1 MLPVFSAPI
10 VIVTLLPDDR
20 IAPDVVMTMRYEV
33 SVVAMEPDREGMLEE
48 TTAGTMPCAKKPEL
62 YEMDILPLMPSG
74 VVGVNVNVTWTP
86 SLFIRRSRV
95 SIMTLAADTD
105 DCAET
110 SGNSRS
116 CSTAAAA
123 MVRII
128 LFIPKRAERRLK
140 GRSAVGEGW
149 MI

>member
-20 IAPDVVMTMRYEV
+20 IAPDVVMTMRFEV

-62 YEMDILPLMPSG
+62 YEMVMVPLMPSC

-86 SLFIRRSRV
+86 SLFKRRSRG

-123 MVRII
+123 MAWII
-128 LFIPKRAERRLK
+128 LFIPKRAERQLK
-140 GRSAVGEGW
+140 GRSTVGEGW